1 MRKELEQKLV
11 ARWPNWFGLA
21 GNPRLS
27 PMARGFEHG
36 DGWYSILWRLCV
48 DLEPMVTE
56 LEKETGERF
65 EVVQVKEKLGTLR
78 FYVSHHSDAI
88 NERITEAQKESSRTC
103 EVCGQPGRTR
113 SGGWVQTLCDEHAEH
128 EEGLKEKIQEE
139 NEGA

>member
-27 PMARGFEHG
+27 PMAWGFEHG

-56 LEKETGERF
+56 LEKETAERF
-65 EVVQVKEKLGTLR
+65 EAVQAKEKLGTMR
-78 FYVSHHSDAI
+78 FYVSHHADPILTGTDLLGRA
-88 NERITEAQKESSRTC
+88 RFPTKA
-103 EVCGQPGRTR
+103 GDHPGFEGPR
-113 SGGWVQTLCDEHAEH
+113 SA
-128 EEGLKEKIQEE
+128 
-139 NEGA
+139 